1 MRYKLFYDLDE
12 ENRNLSEVVECSW
25 STLQGIIKELKD
37 LDYHNIDA
45 VAIEEEG

>member
-25 STLQGIIKELKD
+25 DKLQEIIKELKD
-37 LDYHNIDA
+37 LDYYNIEA
-45 VAIEEEG
+45 VAIEED